1 MGLGLSIHTWAQV
14 MTKPTPSQSE
24 DKNREMTVISICAT
38 NVFSP
43 G

>member
-14 MTKPTPSQSE
+14 MTKPIPSHSE
-24 DKNREMTVISICAT
+24 DRNKEITVISICAT